1 MYICGWLK
9 FNLTEDKDM
18 SYETIANAIPTMTY
32 EEQVN
37 LMEVLVN
44 AIKAGISRKKTAKTV
59 KKDCKNSYPKG
70 YFDLFGSI
78 DDPTFVEPE
87 ELPLSLDKMESF

>member
-1 MYICGWLK
+1 
-9 FNLTEDKDM
+9 M

-44 AIKAGISRKKTAKTV
+44 AIKTGISRKKTAKTV
-59 KKDCKNSYPKG
+59 KKDCRSSYPKG
-70 YFDLFGSI
+70 YFDLFGS
-78 DDPTFVEPE
+78 DPTFFEEPE
-87 ELPLSLDKMESF
+87 ELPIELDGNEAIF